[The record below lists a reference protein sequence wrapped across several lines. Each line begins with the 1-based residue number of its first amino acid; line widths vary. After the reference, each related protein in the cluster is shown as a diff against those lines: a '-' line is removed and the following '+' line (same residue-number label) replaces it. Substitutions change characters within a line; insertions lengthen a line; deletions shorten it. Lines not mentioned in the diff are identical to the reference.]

1 MPIITLVDTLGIQQ
15 HVFATN
21 RMKDALGGSAQVEQL
36 KDWVKQ
42 FCPADDVLAVAG
54 GNALLKFA
62 DEAQARKAIASL
74 SRSVIENAPGLE
86 IAVVHEPYQHGGLA
100 KAIRSSQ
107 RKLQEIKLDRRP
119 NVPLLNLSVTAACHE
134 TKQPA
139 TAFDQDRHPIAHGLY
154 QRRQQTNPQKWKDL
168 LPPDAASFSREGGP
182 ACSLEYPIE
191 LDDLGRTEDDRSL
204 IGVVH
209 VDGNGIG
216 RKIQNW
222 LTEQEKDETEDD
234 ALIAKYQNMSSRLDQ
249 LAREAFR
256 KVVQRVVD
264 GIAFDPPRNGTPGNG
279 YVIQSPRLSRS
290 FKLKVAENRLPHELN
305 LPVRPLILGGD
316 DLTFVCD
323 GRLALDL
330 AATALA
336 VFERATV
343 PELGQM
349 SASAG
354 VAICRAHAP
363 ILRVYEWAERLC
375 ASAKKTARGTGG
387 DEFCAIDW
395 HIGYSSPT
403 DSLDQVRRRQYQ
415 TANQQSLTCRPYRL
429 GSDHKPGTWRWLS
442 DTVLG
447 VGGQGFHSPLWSER
461 RSKIKALR
469 DLARDGGKAV
479 QRGIESWLVTT
490 PDLKL
495 PDGIPPSGLLVSGTP
510 LLDAIELLDIHWSL
524 E

>member
-21 RMKDALGGSAQVEQL
+21 RMRDALGGSTQVEQL
-36 KDWVKQ
+36 ADWVDQ
-42 FCPADDVLAVAG
+42 ICPVGDVLAVAG

-62 DEAQARKAIASL
+62 DEAQTKKAMASL
-74 SRSVIENAPGLE
+74 SRSVIDNAPGLE
-86 IAVVHEPYQHGGLA
+86 IAVVHRSYQPGGLA
-100 KAIRSSQ
+100 KAIRQSQ
-107 RKLQEIKLDRRP
+107 RELQLIKLDRRP
-119 NVPLLNLSVTAACHE
+119 NVPLLGLSVTAACHE

-139 TAFDQDRHPIAHGLY
+139 TEFDHDRHPIAHGLY
-154 QRRQQTNPQKWKDL
+154 QRRQQKNSQKWKDL
-168 LPPDAASFSREGGP
+168 LPPDAASLSREGGP
-182 ACSLEYPIE
+182 VCSLEYPLE

-216 RKIQNW
+216 RRIQNW
-222 LTEQEKDETEDD
+222 LTEQENDETEDD
-234 ALIAKYQNMSSRLDQ
+234 SLIAKYKNMSSSLDQ
-249 LAREAFR
+249 LSREAFR

-264 GIAFDPPRNGTPGNG
+264 CIAFDPPRNGTPGNG
-279 YVIQSPRLSRS
+279 YVIQSSRLNRN
-290 FKLKVAENRLPHELN
+290 FKLKLVESKLPHVLN

-336 VFERATV
+336 VYERATI

-375 ASAKKTARGTGG
+375 TSAKKTARGTG
-387 DEFCAIDW
+387 DEVCAIDW
-395 HIGYSSPT
+395 HIGFSSPT
-403 DSLDQVRRRQYQ
+403 DSLDQMRRRQYQ
-415 TANQQSLTCRPYRL
+415 TANRQSLTCRPYRL
-429 GSDHKPGTWRWLS
+429 GSAHKPGTWRWLS

-447 VGGQGFHSPLWSER
+447 VDGQGFHSPLWSER

-469 DLARDGGKAV
+469 DLARDGGEAV
-479 QRGIESWLVTT
+479 QRGLESWHVTT

-495 PDGIPPSGLLVSGTP
+495 PEGIPPRGLLGDGTP
-510 LLDAIELLDIHWSL
+510 LLDAIELLDIHWCL